1 VSLTDEAKAEQA
13 EEDIRVALTRTL
25 RQLEE
30 AKVSKAELVE
40 AVYRAAHDAAVSFTY
55 SPVPRPVKRKTG
67 RNAEVAVAMLG
78 DWQLGKVTPDY
89 NSGACE
95 DRIRQF
101 ADKVIEMTEIQRADH
116 PVDELHVWLLG
127 DLVEGELIFPGQAH
141 RIDGGLYRQV
151 VLDGPRILSDFLRR
165 MLTAYTKVSVTAVIG
180 NHGAIG
186 GASRREMAPDTNSDR
201 MLYRIVA
208 DRLSEEKRLTWIIPD
223 AAGERSWYAIDQI
236 GNYSCLLFHGDQ
248 IRGGFAGMP
257 FYGFYKAINGWASG
271 AIREPFGDAAC
282 GHWHQH
288 ATLTFNQRIL
298 RINGSTESYNTWSQ
312 EQLKAMGD
320 PSQRLMFVHP
330 EKGKVTCEYQ
340 IYLT

>member
-1 VSLTDEAKAEQA
+1 MTLSDEIRDESLRDALNRALRKLEAAKA
-13 EEDIRVALTRTL
+13 
-25 RQLEE
+25 
-30 AKVSKAELVE
+30 SKEELVE
-40 AVYRAAHDAAVSFTY
+40 AVYRAAHDAAIGVTYQPVVS
-55 SPVPRPVKRKTG
+55 PPKRKPA

-89 NSGACE
+89 DSEVCE
-95 DRIRQF
+95 ARVQ
-101 ADKVIEMTEIQRADH
+101 AYAQKVLDLTAIQRADH
-116 PVDELHVWLLG
+116 PVNECHVWLLG

-151 VLDGPRILSDFLRR
+151 ALNGPRILGDLLRTLLSDFSEV
-165 MLTAYTKVSVTAVIG
+165 KVTAVIG

-186 GASRREMAPDTNSDR
+186 GLFRREMAPDTNADR

-208 DRLSEEKRLTWIIPD
+208 DRLSDEKRLSWVIPD
-223 AAGERSWYAIDQI
+223 AQGERSWYAIDRI

-248 IRGGFAGMP
+248 VRGGFAGMP
-257 FYGFYKAINGWASG
+257 WYGFFKAVNGWASG

-288 ATLTFNQRIL
+288 ATVTFNQRLL
-298 RINGSTESYNTWSQ
+298 RVNGTTESYNTWAQ
-312 EQLKAMGD
+312 EQLKSMGD

-330 EKGKVTCEYQ
+330 EKGQVTAEYQ
-340 IYLT
+340 VYL